1 MTRRPSEP
9 RATKPRRWTS
19 LAVASVTLAV
29 TPAMA
34 EVHRPAP
41 ITLAMPGQAA
51 GAARLW
57 LAQAEGGESGE
68 AGLTADATPAAA
80 VLAEVMIVEG
90 HMLAARDLYE
100 KGQKDLAVELARHP
114 QEEGT
119 LDTLGKEM
127 TAKNAADMAAV
138 VTAFT
143 ETMAKGAA
151 QNEVDQSLTALTQT
165 FGAIAATPAPDAR
178 ARFDAVT
185 LLLKAAA
192 GEYEG
197 SLKDGAVDDV
207 MAWHEARSF
216 VTLARETL
224 QDLAATP
231 KWTAAANKAL
241 AATREA
247 DAAFGDP
254 MAEKPLAGDPQ
265 ILLGVAA
272 RVELVTSSV
281 R

>member
-29 TPAMA
+29 APAMA
-34 EVHRPAP
+34 QVHRPAP
-41 ITLAMPGQAA
+41 ITLAMPGEVSS
-51 GAARLW
+51 ARLW

-68 AGLTADATPAAA
+68 AGLTDEATPEAA
-80 VLAEVMIVEG
+80 VLAELMVVEG

-100 KGQKDLAVELARHP
+100 KGQKDLAVELSRHP
-114 QEEGT
+114 KEEGT

-127 TAKNAADMAAV
+127 EAKQAADMAAASE
-138 VTAFT
+138 AFS
-143 ETMAKGAA
+143 ETMAKGAS
-151 QNEVDQSLTALTQT
+151 QTEVDQSLTALTQV
-165 FGAIAATPAPDAR
+165 FNGIAATHASEIR

-197 SLKDGAVDDV
+197 SLKDGAVEDV

-216 VTLARETL
+216 VTLAREAL

-254 MAEKPLAGDPQ
+254 MAETLLAGDPQ

-272 RVELVTSSV
+272 RVELVSSSV